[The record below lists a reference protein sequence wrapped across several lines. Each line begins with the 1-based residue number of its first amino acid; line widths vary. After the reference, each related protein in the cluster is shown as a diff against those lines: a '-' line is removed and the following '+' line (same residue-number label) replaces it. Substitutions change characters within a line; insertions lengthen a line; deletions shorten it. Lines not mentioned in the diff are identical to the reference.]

1 MTEYQPQFADEIA
14 ANKAAELAPVELVHL
29 ETDQSVLE
37 LRQRGAFITELEL
50 TSPSTGQRAPIFYE
64 DPDVTK
70 PKLSASHSAV
80 PAGEGQ
86 DVGGQHGPLRWS
98 DTHEF
103 PQDDGPNG
111 EKRVALQMKRSDSGV
126 VIAKTFELTG
136 NKLTRTTTIS
146 NPGTEVVE
154 TSELE
159 HDYYAVP
166 EKRIGEVTINGRS
179 LNELYVSDTERE
191 EDGTLYLRDF
201 DGEAEIIFPDGRH
214 VLLTATFDGVSKYP
228 LLLEVWHRP
237 DTDSLSIEPAAG
249 LRTDAEN
256 DGITLDPYAH
266 ATLTTTIELL

>member
-1 MTEYQPQFADEIA
+1 MSEHQPLFADEIA
-14 ANKAAELAPVELVHL
+14 ANKAAETAPVELVSL
-29 ETDQSVLE
+29 ETDQSLLE
-37 LRQRGAFITELEL
+37 LRQRGAFITDLEL
-50 TSPSTGQRAPIFYE
+50 TSPSTGLRESILYSG
-64 DPDVTK
+64 PDLTK

-80 PAGEGQ
+80 PAGEGN

-103 PQDDGPNG
+103 PLDDGPHG

-126 VIAKTFELTG
+126 GIAKTFELTG
-136 NKLTRTTTIS
+136 NSLTRTTTIS
-146 NPGTEVVE
+146 NPGPGTVE

-166 EKRIGEVTINGRS
+166 EERIGEVMINGRS
-179 LNELYVSDTERE
+179 LSEIYASDVERE

-201 DGEAEIIFPDGRH
+201 DGEAEIIFPDGRR
-214 VLLTATFDGVSKYP
+214 VRLTATFNGVSKYP

-256 DGITLDPYAH
+256 DGITLEPYAS
-266 ATLTTTIELL
+266 ATLTTKIELL